1 MSFYHHY
8 VFPRLLDLAMSSSLL
23 HAPRERT
30 LAPARG
36 RILEIGFGTGRNL
49 AHYPPTVRRIEAI
62 DPDLDLDRLS
72 MPRIAHASIEVD
84 FHHLNAEHLPFE
96 DERFDTVVST
106 FTLCSIPDVVH
117 ALAEVRRV
125 LKPGGQFL
133 FLEHGRAP
141 DAKVVRWQERPEPD
155 LDAGVGRL
163 PPQPSDRRTRGGCR
177 PGAGTR
183 TAVLPEGGAPIRRVP
198 DGGRGE
204 AERLA
209 SSPPL
214 AAPGRRALHSRPMA
228 CQPLQPS

>member
-1 MSFYHHY
+1 MGFYHHFL
-8 VFPRLLDLAMSSSLL
+8 FPRLLDLAMSSRLL

-49 AHYPPTVRRIEAI
+49 THYPPTVRRIEAI

-72 MPRIAHASIEVD
+72 LPRIAHASIDVD

-96 DERFDTVVST
+96 DGRFDTVVST

-117 ALAEVRRV
+117 ALREVRRV

-141 DAKVVRWQERPEPD
+141 DSKVVRWQD
-155 LDAGVGRL
+155 RL
-163 PPQPSDRRTRGGCR
+163 NRTWMPLAGGCHLNR
-177 PGAGTR
+177 PVRQLVENAGLALDPVQQYYLGKVPRFLGYLT
-183 TAVLPEGGAPIRRVP
+183 EGVAR
-198 DGGRGE
+198 RGE
-204 AERLA
+204 
-209 SSPPL
+209 
-214 AAPGRRALHSRPMA
+214 
-228 CQPLQPS
+228 